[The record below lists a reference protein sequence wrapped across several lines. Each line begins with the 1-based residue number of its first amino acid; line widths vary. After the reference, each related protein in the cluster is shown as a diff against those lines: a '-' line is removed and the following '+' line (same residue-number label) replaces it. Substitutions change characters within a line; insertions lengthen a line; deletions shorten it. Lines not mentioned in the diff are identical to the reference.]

1 MAVRQRLSARSRYDL
16 QVSFE
21 FKLFPVFIFCSMRS
35 HPRIQVSTK
44 DNREVEVKYHI
55 FRCAKDNVKDCATEK
70 CVALSVNNS
79 H

>member
-1 MAVRQRLSARSRYDL
+1 
-16 QVSFE
+16 
-21 FKLFPVFIFCSMRS
+21 MRS

-55 FRCAKDNVKDCATEK
+55 FRCAKDNVTDCATEK